1 MKQLRLQTIARLAF
15 GILLLLASGVAL
27 AASDDGLM
35 RAEVGLKLFHA
46 MMLAD
51 QDAAA
56 RADAD
61 GILTVLMVYTDD
73 ENQAR
78 YLATTLEHDI
88 TPIHGLQ
95 VNIRIMALARFR
107 TISDLRPM
115 AIFITQ
121 HLQDAD
127 LQKLVQLSIRQ
138 RVLLFSPFE
147 GDVEQGVLGGLS
159 VRTSVRP
166 YINMHTLRQSGVRI
180 KPFYLKVARQYGE

>member
-1 MKQLRLQTIARLAF
+1 MYVQ
-15 GILLLLASGVAL
+15 
-27 AASDDGLM
+27 
-35 RAEVGLKLFHA
+35 
-46 MMLAD
+46 
-51 QDAAA
+51 
-56 RADAD
+56 
-61 GILTVLMVYTDD
+61 
-73 ENQAR
+73 
-78 YLATTLEHDI
+78 LEHDI